1 MYCIYSHNVGKA
13 FPQKNGGTCGLT
25 TENLDKIFNPR
36 RIAVIGASDKEG
48 SVGARLLRNLV
59 GVGYDGV
66 VYPVNPFRSTVQGI
80 TAYPSITK
88 IPWKVDLAIIATP
101 AHTVPQV
108 VEECGKAG
116 VPGVIIISAGFGEA
130 GKDGEAL
137 EKEILEFKD
146 RYNMRVIGPNS
157 LGVMRPKIKLNAT
170 FANKTADPGKIAF
183 ISQSAALCA
192 SVLDWAS
199 EAHIGFSTVVSTGS
213 MLDIDLGDLIDY
225 FGTDAQTR
233 SIVLYVESIKNARK
247 FMSATRGFA
256 RAKPIVVVKAG
267 RFRESAEAGLSH
279 TGALCGEDS
288 VYDAAFRR
296 AGVVRVEAISDLFN
310 CAEALAMQPN
320 PKGSNLIIVTNA
332 GGPGIMA
339 TDSLVAKGGQLADL
353 SDESVSALKN
363 TLPSYCSIMNPID
376 VLEEA
381 TPERFKSVI
390 EICFKD
396 QNGDGLLII
405 YTPQGAS
412 NPLAVAKT
420 VVELSK
426 QTSKTVLVSLM
437 GEDVHCRMARRLL
450 QKNGI
455 PVFTTPEQAISTF
468 MYMYSYTQNL
478 ELLYQTPEELAV
490 ELSIP
495 AFLRE
500 VLRKA
505 FIEGKRVLD
514 PPEALAFLEAYK
526 IPVTKTLVAKTSEEA
541 ETIASDLGYPV
552 VMKALSPQITH
563 KSKAEGVILNV
574 WSPSEVKA
582 FFGELAEKV
591 KNYDSEAEFQGV
603 AVQPMVK
610 KRGYE
615 LLVGSKKDP
624 EFGSVI
630 VFGMGGIAT
639 ELLRDT
645 SIGFPPLNQVLAR
658 RLMEKT
664 AIYKCSESG
673 DFPFNVKLIEEIL
686 VKFSQMVID
695 FPEIKEM
702 DINPLIVDEKDAV
715 AVDARIV
722 IDEERIFR
730 QAQPHE
736 HLVIAP
742 YPTKYVN
749 QWTLKDGTPVALRP
763 IKPEDETLFYEL
775 FKNLSEETMQLRFF
789 QIIKDM
795 PHETLTRYCNLD
807 YDREIAIVAEVQ
819 KDKRRIIGVV
829 RVILEPGGTRGEF
842 AVVVSDQWQ
851 GLGLGSKLMDYIV
864 EIGKDIS
871 LKTIYGY
878 VSSSNR
884 RMIDL
889 CTKKGFKM
897 QPLEGELK
905 LATLGLS

>member
-1 MYCIYSHNVGKA
+1 MGVG
-13 FPQKNGGTCGLT
+13 GLG
-25 TENLDKIFNPR
+25 TENLDKMFNPR

-48 SVGARLLRNLV
+48 SVGARLVRNLI

-66 VYPVNPFRSTVQGI
+66 VYPVNPFKSTVQGI

-116 VPGVIIISAGFGEA
+116 VPGVIIISAGFREA
-130 GKDGEAL
+130 GKDGETL
-137 EKEILEFKD
+137 EKKILELKD
-146 RYNMRVIGPNS
+146 RYRMRIIGPNS
-157 LGVMRPKIKLNAT
+157 LGVMRPKIRLNAT
-170 FANKTADPGKIAF
+170 FANKAASVGKIAF

-199 EAHIGFSTVVSTGS
+199 EAHVGFSAVVSTGS

-225 FGTDAQTR
+225 FGIDSQTR

-247 FMSATRGFA
+247 FMSAARGFA

-267 RFRESAEAGLSH
+267 RFRESAKAGLSH

-296 AGVVRVEAISDLFN
+296 AGIVRVEAINDLFN

-320 PKGSNLIIVTNA
+320 PKGSKLIIVTNA

-339 TDSLVAKGGQLADL
+339 TDSLIARGGQLADL
-353 SDESVSALKN
+353 SAESVSALKSV
-363 TLPSYCSIMNPID
+363 LPPYCSIVNPID

-381 TPERFKSVI
+381 TPERFRNVM

-396 QNGDGLLII
+396 TNGDGLLIV
-405 YTPQGAS
+405 YTPQGVAD
-412 NPLAVAKT
+412 PLTVART
-420 VVELSK
+420 IVELSK
-426 QTSKTVLVSLM
+426 QTSKTILTSLM
-437 GEDVHCRMARRLL
+437 GEDVHCRMARRLM
-450 QKNGI
+450 QRNGI

-468 MYMYSYTQNL
+468 MYMYSYTRNL

-490 ELSIP
+490 ELSIAP
-495 AFLRE
+495 FLRA

-505 FIEGKRVLD
+505 FSEGRRVLN
-514 PPEALAFLEAYK
+514 PPEALTFLEAYR
-526 IPVTKTLVAKTSEEA
+526 IPITRTLVAKTSDEA
-541 ETIASDLGYPV
+541 EAKASELGYPV
-552 VMKALSPQITH
+552 VMKVMSPQITH
-563 KSKAEGVILNV
+563 KSRAEGVILNV
-574 WSPSEVKA
+574 WSPKEVRV
-582 FFGELAEKV
+582 FFNELAERV
-591 KNYDSEAEFQGV
+591 KNYDAEAEFQGV
-603 AVQPMVK
+603 VLQPMIM

-615 LLVGSKKDP
+615 LLVGSKKDT

-630 VFGMGGIAT
+630 VFGLGGIAT
-639 ELLRDT
+639 ELLGDV

-658 RLMEKT
+658 RLIEKT

-673 DFPFNVKLIEEIL
+673 DFPLNVKLMEEIL

-695 FPEIKEM
+695 FPEIKEI

-722 IDEERIFR
+722 IDEERILR
-730 QAQPHE
+730 QVQPHE
-736 HLVIAP
+736 HLVITP
-742 YPTKYVN
+742 YPTKYVK
-749 QWTLKDGTPVALRP
+749 QWTMKDGTPVSLRP
-763 IKPEDETLFYEL
+763 IKPEDEALFYEL
-775 FKNLSEETMQLRFF
+775 LKALSEETMRSRFF

-807 YDREIAIVAEVQ
+807 YDREIAIVAETQ
-819 KDKRRIIGVV
+819 KEQRRIIGVV
-829 RVILEPGGTRGEF
+829 RIILEPGGTRGEF
-842 AVVVSDQWQ
+842 AVVVGDQWQ
-851 GLGLGSKLMDYIV
+851 GLGLGSKLMDCII
-864 EIGKDIS
+864 EIGKDMG
-871 LKTIYGY
+871 LKTVYGY
-878 VSSSNR
+878 VSSTNY
-884 RMIDL
+884 RMIGL
-889 CTKKGFKM
+889 CTKKSFKL
-897 QPLEGELK
+897 QPLEDELK
-905 LATLGLS
+905 LATLDLS